1 MRDFIFSA
9 AATWTSRKVA
19 SISATALLMLGG
31 ALAAGAAYAQLPPS
45 QHYNQVEYVSGGIG
59 IDESTAFS
67 EVYVDA
73 QNSIARAAM
82 LADQSVARGCRLATI
97 WDRIRIQSPI
107 LAVVLS
113 SGARS
118 SIRQRIRSSASQSAR
133 NLPHINPA

>member
-59 IDESTAFS
+59 IDESTAFKQAMPQYPLALTFAS
-67 EVYVDA
+67 NIAEPGAYV
-73 QNSIARAAM
+73 
-82 LADQSVARGCRLATI
+82 ADVQVVIRNKKATPCCRP
-97 WDRIRIQSPI
+97 SPT
-107 LAVVLS
+107 APTS
-113 SGARS
+113 WPSC
-118 SIRQRIRSSASQSAR
+118 RQANTR
-133 NLPHINPA
+133 